1 MMCSL
6 ISIYWCLPAFNS
18 SSDQIGASLLKAYHL
33 SAGLWAGEKGTI
45 ADYLILGFVLGHKSL
60 LKLKCST
67 YICGYL
73 YVCSSVHTY

>member
-33 SAGLWAGEKGTI
+33 SAGLWGRGERYHRRLSHSWLRTW
-45 ADYLILGFVLGHKSL
+45 AQVATEAEMFYVHMWLF
-60 LKLKCST
+60 
-67 YICGYL
+67 ICM
-73 YVCSSVHTY
+73 